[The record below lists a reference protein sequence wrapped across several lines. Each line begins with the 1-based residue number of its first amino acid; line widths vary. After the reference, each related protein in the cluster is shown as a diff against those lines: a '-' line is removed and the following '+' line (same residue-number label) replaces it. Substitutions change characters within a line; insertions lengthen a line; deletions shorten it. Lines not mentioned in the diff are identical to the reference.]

1 MHLKPRLLDHKA
13 FGCFCN
19 GKVSRNNIK
28 GPNGADE
35 TVDMK
40 RFMFRALHQY
50 QKLIIKAL
58 QVVDYELRSKTV
70 SFSKEAMYGNKC
82 RMGVK
87 SHICLCHIRQFYFL
101 AFLYLCICIFF

>member
-1 MHLKPRLLDHKA
+1 M
-13 FGCFCN
+13 
-19 GKVSRNNIK
+19 GKSHGTTLK
-28 GPNGADE
+28 GPNGANE